1 MTMVKKKYINLTKV
15 FSELNHIMVI
25 NIAYKI
31 KIQFILGM
39 DLEAIKYFGKIT
51 NTYCTHFRI
60 SRILRIN
67 NIYIFKN
74 KYSKH

>member
-1 MTMVKKKYINLTKV
+1 
-15 FSELNHIMVI
+15 MVI